1 MLRHMV
7 LGARARSLLVAALL
21 AVGACTAPT
30 LPLPPPTQPDVSAS
44 TEVGKVHLSS
54 KGGVQP
60 NAIVV
65 VFNRNPDV
73 ARDKRVGGAQADPE
87 GSWEA
92 DVWASPGDYLDVSQE
107 FGSTRSSVTTIRVPP
122 K

>member
-1 MLRHMV
+1 M
-7 LGARARSLLVAALL
+7 RSLLLAALL

-30 LPLPPPTQPDVSAS
+30 LPLPPPTQPDVSAAA
-44 TEVGKVHLSS
+44 EAGKVHLSS

-73 ARDKRVGGAQADPE
+73 ARDRRVGGAQADAE

-92 DVWASPGDYLDVSQE
+92 DVWASPGDYLVQLAGPLQRGGWTWAGMLSYW
-107 FGSTRSSVTTIRVPP
+107 RVTVR
-122 K
+122 